1 MEVHYSSRGF
11 LFCICNGIAPMKVKK
26 GCNVTFSLF
35 FICITIEVI
44 LISLVVA
51 FMVYY
56 LYASRGFLFCICNG
70 IAPMKVKK
78 GCNGTF
84 SLFFICVTVE
94 VILISLVV
102 SFTVYN
108 L

>member
-1 MEVHYSSRGF
+1 MVISTF
-11 LFCICNGIAPMKVKK
+11 
-26 GCNVTFSLF
+26 NVVLYLRH
-35 FICITIEVI
+35 CQVI
-44 LISLVVA
+44 VISLVVA

-56 LYASRGFLFCICNG
+56 IYASRGFLFCICNR
-70 IAPMKVKK
+70 IDPMKVKK

-102 SFTVYN
+102 DFMVYY
-108 L
+108 LYAI